1 MSESPVPEEFSGL
14 TPQLVVR
21 DAAAAVAFYREAFG
35 ADELLR
41 VHGPDGRVMHCE
53 LLVAGSRLLLHD
65 EYPEA
70 RLTGPPDGGN
80 SVVLHLYV
88 PDVDASFARAV
99 RAGAEPVMEPD
110 DAFWGDRYAVVRD
123 PFGHRWSLASRREDL
138 SPDELGRRARQWA
151 AEPPDLSDA

>member
-1 MSESPVPEEFSGL
+1 VSESPVPEEFSGL
-14 TPQLVVR
+14 TPQLVVG
-21 DAAAAVAFYREAFG
+21 DAAAAVSFYGEAFG

-65 EYPEA
+65 EYPESGLA
-70 RLTGPPDGGN
+70 APPGGGN

-88 PDVDASFARAV
+88 PDVDASFRRAV
-99 RAGAEPVMEPD
+99 RAGAEPVMEPA
-110 DAFWGDRYAVVRD
+110 DAFWGDRYGVVRD

-138 SPDELGRRARQWA
+138 SPDELGERARQWA
-151 AEPPDLSDA
+151 ANPPDLSGA